1 MCMAPKQTQKRRV
14 HVRLREK
21 DWIRLELISD
31 TFGVSRSDAF
41 RAALVAMCRQLGF
54 EKEFS
59 TDLLKI
65 K

>member
-1 MCMAPKQTQKRRV
+1 MKEPKRRI
-14 HVRLREK
+14 HVSLREK
-21 DWIRLELISD
+21 DWIRLELVAD

-41 RAALVAMCRQLGF
+41 RASLVAMCRQLGF

-59 TDLLKI
+59 TEMLKI

>member
-1 MCMAPKQTQKRRV
+1 MSKEPKRRV
-14 HVRLREK
+14 HVSLREK
-21 DWIRLELISD
+21 DWLRLELIAD

-41 RAALVAMCRQLGF
+41 RASLVAMSRQLGF

-59 TDLLKI
+59 ADMLKI